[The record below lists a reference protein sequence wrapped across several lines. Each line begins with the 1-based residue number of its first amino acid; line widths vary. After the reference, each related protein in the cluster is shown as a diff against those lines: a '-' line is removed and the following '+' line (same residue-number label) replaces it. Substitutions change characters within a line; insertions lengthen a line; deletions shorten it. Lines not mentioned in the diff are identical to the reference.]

1 MIEFLYEKVINK
13 KYLLNKIR
21 DKVCKQQPNEKWS
34 LFEMLKLKEQFVFGL
49 VQIRYKLN
57 D

>member
-34 LFEMLKLKEQFVFGL
+34 LFEMLKLKKQFVFGL